1 MVKRFFKVEISKSFI
16 TFNFE
21 DGRLTSINYSTSE
34 RSLNKNVM
42 QGKLIE
48 LKRTDK
54 KFIDEVKE
62 LLRRIFKY
70 NKSAFNEL
78 CKFVE
83 DTKDIEFRNILKLPI
98 E

>member
-1 MVKRFFKVEISKSFI
+1 MIKRFFKVEISKSFI

-21 DGRLTSINYSTSE
+21 DGKLISVNYSTSE
-34 RSLNKNVM
+34 RSLNKNVL
-42 QGKLIE
+42 QGKIIE

-54 KFIDEVKE
+54 KFFDEVKE

-70 NKSAFNEL
+70 NRSAFNEL
-78 CKFVE
+78 CKFVKE
-83 DTKDIEFRNILKLPI
+83 TKDIEFRNILKLYI